1 LLYLYDKK
9 CYNLA
14 MKKLG
19 RPVKLDKKS
28 ARIAARLRPEE
39 KEFIIQVF
47 GSVQKWIDQ
56 CLEILNETRSK
67 K

>member
-1 LLYLYDKK
+1 
-9 CYNLA
+9 

-19 RPVKLDKKS
+19 RPIKQDKKS
-28 ARIAARLRPEE
+28 ARIAARLRPHE

-56 CLEILNETRSK
+56 CLVILNETKNK